1 MSEKSNISNR
11 DYERKFLVVID
22 ETDECDRA
30 VTFAAH
36 RVLRTGG
43 TVVLLS
49 IVGNEEFQHWI
60 GVQNILR
67 AEALEKANKLLDLRA
82 QNIAE
87 IGNIKVEK
95 IVREGRKA
103 EQIEALIAEDPGI
116 AILVLAAGTS
126 SEGPGPL
133 VSAFAGRGANALP
146 IPVTIIPGGVSDEHI
161 IALC

>member
-1 MSEKSNISNR
+1 MGNKSQDIPH
-11 DYERKFLVVID
+11 DYTRKFLVVID

-49 IVGNEEFQHWI
+49 IVGSDEFQHWL
-60 GVQNILR
+60 GVKDVLR
-67 AEALEKANKLLDLRA
+67 AESLEQAEDLLEQRA
-82 QNIAE
+82 RHIRE
-87 IGNIKVEK
+87 IGNIGVEK

-103 EQIEALIAEDPGI
+103 EQIEKLISSDKQI
-116 AILVLAAGTS
+116 AILVLASGTS

-133 VSAFAGRGANALP
+133 VSAFAGRGSKALP
-146 IPVTIIPGGVSDEHI
+146 IPVTIVPGNLSDEDI